1 MTYISV
7 ETTSAL
13 GHMNAVLA
21 AATSLLSRLSALPS
35 LSPWLSL
42 ASRAASSTHLPIS
55 SLSIPSHPSPF
66 FAMISGSKSIR
77 AAVSL
82 RLGGVR
88 FPGIGETEGEGFD
101 EEVADFG
108 GKISGTARV

>member
-1 MTYISV
+1 M
-7 ETTSAL
+7 

-42 ASRAASSTHLPIS
+42 ASLAASSTNLPIS

-66 FAMISGSKSIR
+66 LAMISGSKSIR

-88 FPGIGETEGEGFD
+88 FPGIGETEGEGLD
-101 EEVADFG
+101 EDAADLG
-108 GKISGTARV
+108 GRISGTARV